1 MAVLKKK
8 DKAKRKPT
16 AKQLAARA
24 AFSRQKMRGTS
35 KERAVKILLEKAG
48 YTCIRAASSMGLWDV
63 HGVDGTHH
71 RLVQVKWTKLDGNTW
86 KDKNC
91 RLLIDLR
98 VPPNTSKEV
107 WVFRYSQGE
116 PEIHFLNGPKKGTI
130 MVLPKQIKAKK
141 GLR

>member
-8 DKAKRKPT
+8 DKSKRPPS

-35 KERAVKILLEKAG
+35 KERHVKIMLEQAG

-63 HGVDGTHH
+63 HGVDATSH
-71 RLVQVKWTKLDGNTW
+71 RLVQVKWTRLDGNNW

-91 RLLIDLR
+91 RLLIDLP

-107 WVFRYSQGE
+107 WVFRVGTGE
-116 PEIHFLNGPKKGTI
+116 PEIHFLNGKRKGTM
-130 MVLPKQIKAKK
+130 MVLPKQVKTKK
-141 GLR
+141 VA